1 MKTIFYLP
9 MVLIRFLA
17 LGQNTG
23 SEKANPLSYLSD
35 LKKVDLQEKNG
46 HLIARLMNLLWVKL
60 FKSA

>member
-1 MKTIFYLP
+1 

-23 SEKANPLSYLSD
+23 SEKANSLSYLSD

-46 HLIARLMNLLWVKL
+46 HLIAR
-60 FKSA
+60 FKRYILVIHF